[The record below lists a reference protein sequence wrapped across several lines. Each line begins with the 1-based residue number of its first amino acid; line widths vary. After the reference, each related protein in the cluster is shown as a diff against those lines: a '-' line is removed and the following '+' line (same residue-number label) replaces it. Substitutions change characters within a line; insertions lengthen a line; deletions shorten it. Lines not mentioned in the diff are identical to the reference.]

1 VAARFPVRYRKAS
14 AYDALNQYIEPGR
27 DEFVS
32 EREAMEIP
40 ARLERM
46 LSNGRA
52 PLAPDFRGASPHPK
66 RYAPVEEGVA
76 KAEFDRADAGFEAG
90 LNRWIEALGKVRS
103 VRFHALADDV
113 VRYEIA
119 GGSQYRVGRW
129 KLSWTGSS
137 LKSFEPIEETLI
149 TAARPLFRDITAHA
163 FGDNASF
170 REQLLR
176 GVPYWRARLDSATGI
191 DVYGNNGIA
200 VGDIDGDGWDE
211 VYVCQPGG
219 LPNRLYR
226 NRGDGRMDDIT
237 ERAGIGVLD
246 DTASALFV
254 DFRNTGR
261 QDLVVLRAS
270 GPLLFLNQG
279 DGTFR
284 QKPDAFRF
292 RTPPQGTFTGMAA
305 ADYDRDGRVD
315 LYLCCYIY
323 FQSEDQYRY
332 PAPYHDAQ
340 NGPPNFLFQ
349 NRLAADGVGGFEDVT
364 EAAGLNHNNNRYSFA
379 PTWCDYDG
387 DGWPDLY
394 VANDFGR
401 NNLYKNEGGRFRDVA
416 AAAGVE
422 DLGPGM
428 SAAWFDYDGDGRPDL
443 YVANMWSA
451 AGQRITHDPA
461 FRLPAGPYRRHAK
474 GNTLYRNRGDGSF
487 EETGEAEMGRWA
499 WSCDAHD
506 FDNDGSPEIYVTC
519 GMLTNSSTKD
529 LSSFFWRQV
538 VSRSPVEA
546 RPEAAYES
554 GWNALNQL
562 IREDYSWSGRE
573 PNVYYVR
580 RDGRYY
586 DFSGVSG
593 LDFADDSRA
602 FAVTDIDG
610 DGNLDILLKSRLGP
624 QVRALRNECGA
635 GRPAVA
641 IGLRG
646 TVSNRDGI
654 GARVDAD
661 GQVKFVQAGSGYLSQ
676 NTKAL
681 HFGTGSPAI
690 RRVRILWPSGQSQEF
705 ANLEAGFR
713 YEIEEGS
720 SEWRRTPFAPRRD
733 YPQDPPVLA
742 DNRPL
747 SADTWLFD
755 PVPLPVPRS
764 GPGILRLTAE
774 DLGKQPEEVAA
785 AFALFRRY
793 LFDWRTDLDLPCA
806 LLLDDRGM
814 VRKFYARLPGAR
826 QVSEDLTRLAEHSRL
841 ALPFPGR
848 YYSRP
853 SRNYFRLGA
862 AFLNSGYPEQ
872 TLPYLN
878 ETLRRSPDNAMA
890 LLAVS
895 QVYLETGRQ
904 LEARQ
909 LLERALALRP
919 DSAEGWNN
927 LGGVEMAAGDTRAAL
942 RAYEKAL
949 AIRPKMTHALLNA
962 AEAYAQ
968 LAQTAQAEAMLRRAV
983 EADPRNAEAANQ
995 LGLLLGKQGRGNEA
1009 RDWFQRA
1016 IAVRRDFSG
1025 AINNLGVLYMQ
1036 IEQPNDAIAAFQY
1049 GVEVAPQ
1056 EDILYVNL
1064 AKVYAR
1070 LGEREKAKA
1079 VIQRLLEL
1087 KPEHEAARRALQE
1100 LEKL

>member
-1 VAARFPVRYRKAS
+1 
-14 AYDALNQYIEPGR
+14 
-27 DEFVS
+27 
-32 EREAMEIP
+32 
-40 ARLERM
+40 
-46 LSNGRA
+46 
-52 PLAPDFRGASPHPK
+52 
-66 RYAPVEEGVA
+66 
-76 KAEFDRADAGFEAG
+76 
-90 LNRWIEALGKVRS
+90 
-103 VRFHALADDV
+103 
-113 VRYEIA
+113 
-119 GGSQYRVGRW
+119 
-129 KLSWTGSS
+129 
-137 LKSFEPIEETLI
+137 
-149 TAARPLFRDITAHA
+149 
-163 FGDNASF
+163 
-170 REQLLR
+170 
-176 GVPYWRARLDSATGI
+176 
-191 DVYGNNGIA
+191 
-200 VGDIDGDGWDE
+200 
-211 VYVCQPGG
+211 
-219 LPNRLYR
+219 
-226 NRGDGRMDDIT
+226 
-237 ERAGIGVLD
+237 
-246 DTASALFV
+246 
-254 DFRNTGR
+254 
-261 QDLVVLRAS
+261 
-270 GPLLFLNQG
+270 
-279 DGTFR
+279 
-284 QKPDAFRF
+284 
-292 RTPPQGTFTGMAA
+292 
-305 ADYDRDGRVD
+305 
-315 LYLCCYIY
+315 
-323 FQSEDQYRY
+323 
-332 PAPYHDAQ
+332 
-340 NGPPNFLFQ
+340 
-349 NRLAADGVGGFEDVT
+349 
-364 EAAGLNHNNNRYSFA
+364 
-379 PTWCDYDG
+379 
-387 DGWPDLY
+387 
-394 VANDFGR
+394 
-401 NNLYKNEGGRFRDVA
+401 
-416 AAAGVE
+416 
-422 DLGPGM
+422 
-428 SAAWFDYDGDGRPDL
+428 
-443 YVANMWSA
+443 
-451 AGQRITHDPA
+451 
-461 FRLPAGPYRRHAK
+461 
-474 GNTLYRNRGDGSF
+474 
-487 EETGEAEMGRWA
+487 
-499 WSCDAHD
+499 
-506 FDNDGSPEIYVTC
+506 
-519 GMLTNSSTKD
+519 
-529 LSSFFWRQV
+529 
-538 VSRSPVEA
+538 
-546 RPEAAYES
+546 
-554 GWNALNQL
+554 
-562 IREDYSWSGRE
+562 
-573 PNVYYVR
+573 
-580 RDGRYY
+580 
-586 DFSGVSG
+586 
-593 LDFADDSRA
+593 
-602 FAVTDIDG
+602 
-610 DGNLDILLKSRLGP
+610 
-624 QVRALRNECGA
+624 
-635 GRPAVA
+635 
-641 IGLRG
+641 
-646 TVSNRDGI
+646 
-654 GARVDAD
+654 
-661 GQVKFVQAGSGYLSQ
+661 LSQ

-733 YPQDPPVLA
+733 YPQYPPVLA

-968 LAQTAQAEAMLRRAV
+968 
-983 EADPRNAEAANQ
+983 
-995 LGLLLGKQGRGNEA
+995 GRGNEA

-1100 LEKL
+1100 LEKP